1 MVLSRLL
8 LGAFF
13 CGLSI
18 NLCASQPVK
27 TEDGAQ
33 WNLNGSKATLIVN
46 GSHLEFIYT
55 DPRAGLREEGVLPG
69 TKAFDGTVSNGMYQG
84 TEYVFSKICGAFG
97 YHVSGYLSSDRRQ
110 ITMSGQAPHINAQ
123 CQIVS
128 YKNVEYNFILDGSP
142 VSAQALVGPGQDEYF
157 GDDGK
162 LYSVEHSETQ
172 ETDVIK
178 YYLLYRRPIKGEEGF
193 YYDGKVRIVTE
204 ISGGGFTNEEVEF
217 QSICSTDGDP
227 SVSIGQ
233 PDNQKEVTINANL
246 TSPAQAARSPYNLW
260 WASAKTSF
268 RNSSEVS
275 HS

>member
-1 MVLSRLL
+1 MVLRRLL
-8 LGAFF
+8 LGAFL

-33 WNLNGSKATLIVN
+33 WNLNGSKVTLIVN
-46 GSHLEFIYT
+46 GSHLKFIYT

-84 TEYVFSKICGAFG
+84 TEYVFSKICGTFG

-110 ITMSGQAPHINAQ
+110 ITMSGQAPHINSQ

-128 YKNVEYNFILDGSP
+128 YKNVEYDFILDEVP
-142 VSAQALVGPGQDEYF
+142 VSAQEQEGHGQNEYF

-162 LYSVEHSETQ
+162 LYSVENSET
-172 ETDVIK
+172 EVTDVIK
-178 YYLLYRRPIKGEEGF
+178 YYLLYRRPINGEEGL
-193 YYDGKVRIVTE
+193 YYDGKIRIVTE
-204 ISGGGFTNEEVEF
+204 ILGGGFTNEEVEF
-217 QSICSTDGDP
+217 LSICSIDGDL

-233 PDNQKEVTINANL
+233 HDNQKEVTINLKL
-246 TSPAQAARSPYNLW
+246 TSPAQSEHSAYNLW
-260 WASAKTSF
+260 WATCKNQF
-268 RNSSEVS
+268 QKFK
-275 HS
+275 